1 MPTLT
6 DDAIE
11 RLLRETFAAH
21 ESLADPDRARRLAE
35 APQMPQRKRRW
46 TPALVAA
53 SAVAAA
59 AVGAT
64 IWGGGHPTGSS
75 LGRPTSTGPTSTIMS
90 EREKAQA
97 ALEEKR
103 ARELA
108 AQAAS
113 RANTAAAQTEV
124 LRLVSLA
131 PRVPGA
137 REVPARKGG
146 DDLFTYYAGQVSAD
160 QWYAV
165 DASAAATMRY
175 LRAHPPAGLTLQA
188 ENLIENDFPAGRL
201 VSLRYAAAPTS
212 AFTTPLLDL
221 SVIRPPSG
229 PTLYRVQAATS
240 WRESNPVSEYLNGV
254 TVMSYEIIRPV
265 KNDPGTSRTVVR
277 GNLTDPV
284 AITTVTSA
292 LGNLAAQPRYFGHC
306 PYRGE
311 SQDRFTFTGPGQPA
325 VTVVARLGCPEVVSV
340 TPGPGAQEFDLADP
354 HTLDRVW
361 TTIVTR

>member
-11 RLLRETFAAH
+11 RLLRETFTTH
-21 ESLADPDRARRLAE
+21 ESLADPDRARRLRRGSPDAPAE
-35 APQMPQRKRRW
+35 APVDTRARGGLGGRCRGGWRHHLGRR
-46 TPALVAA
+46 PSDRVQPR
-53 SAVAAA
+53 SANLDWPDLDHH
-59 AVGAT
+59 VGA
-64 IWGGGHPTGSS
+64 
-75 LGRPTSTGPTSTIMS
+75 
-90 EREKAQA
+90 KAQA

-137 REVPARKGG
+137 REVQARKGG

-188 ENLIENDFPAGRL
+188 ENLIENDFRVRL

-221 SVIRPPSG
+221 SVLRPPSG

-240 WRESNPVSEYLNGV
+240 WRRSNPVSEYLDGV
-254 TVMSYEIIRPV
+254 TAMSYEIIQPLREPT
-265 KNDPGTSRTVVR
+265 PAHRTR
-277 GNLTDPV
+277 
-284 AITTVTSA
+284 S
-292 LGNLAAQPRYFGHC
+292 
-306 PYRGE
+306 
-311 SQDRFTFTGPGQPA
+311 PA
-325 VTVVARLGCPEVVSV
+325 ET
-340 TPGPGAQEFDLADP
+340 
-354 HTLDRVW
+354 
-361 TTIVTR
+361 